1 MIKLKRIRHRKR
13 FNNKLNEKE
22 ETKSKLILHN
32 ASFEG
37 ITGVTQQE
45 ITYTPEQEARHEASK
60 EEILANRQKRFD
72 GAKSSRNYLH
82 DYDSIGKCKNDAE
95 IDSVNKEIEK
105 EWLDKYFI
113 NYEEPHTIKVTMG
126 GKVILVYIR

>member
-105 EWLDKYFI
+105 E
-113 NYEEPHTIKVTMG
+113 
-126 GKVILVYIR
+126 